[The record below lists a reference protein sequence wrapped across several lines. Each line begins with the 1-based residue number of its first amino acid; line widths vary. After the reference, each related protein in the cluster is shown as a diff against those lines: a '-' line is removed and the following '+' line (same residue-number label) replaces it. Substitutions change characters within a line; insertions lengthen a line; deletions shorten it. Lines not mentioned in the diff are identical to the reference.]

1 MSDWVKKLVGM
12 KSCWHCEKLMTKKEI
27 YSVDV
32 DTQDGPINF
41 KMCKAC
47 AEDMDEM
54 LKELEE
60 TLAERNNTF

>member
-54 LKELEE
+54 LIELEE